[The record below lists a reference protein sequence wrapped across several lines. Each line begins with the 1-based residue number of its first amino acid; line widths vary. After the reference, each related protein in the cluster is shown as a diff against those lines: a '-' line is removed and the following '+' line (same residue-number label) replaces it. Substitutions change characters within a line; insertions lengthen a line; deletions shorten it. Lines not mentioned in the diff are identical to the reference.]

1 MTDRDAHGHGR
12 EAATPGQMP
21 VRGWWQILRRT
32 YAEAGNDNLG
42 LVAAGVAFYCFLALV
57 PLLGALV
64 LTYGLVVEPA
74 DVTRHI
80 SAIASVIPAE
90 AAKLIDEQL
99 VNVVNSASGKKG
111 LGLAAALA
119 LALYGA
125 MKGAGALI
133 TALGIVYEQPE
144 TRGFVRTTLLQLA
157 MTLGAVLLTVALL
170 AAASASAFL
179 EDLAGQ
185 LSSVAAVAIKV
196 GAWAVTA
203 IVATFGIAAVYRY
216 APARRSPRWTWLT
229 PGSVFACVGF
239 VVATLGFGY
248 YAARFG
254 DYNATYGSLGA
265 VVVLLFWLYLSA
277 YVLLLGA
284 ELNSELEHQ
293 TARDTTTGGDKPMGT
308 RGAVMADQAAAAD

>member
-1 MTDRDAHGHGR
+1 M
-12 EAATPGQMP
+12 
-21 VRGWWQILRRT
+21 RRT

>member
-1 MTDRDAHGHGR
+1 MTDRNAGGHGR
-12 EAATPGQMP
+12 DAATPGDMP
-21 VRGWWQILRRT
+21 ARGWWQILRRT

-74 DVTRHI
+74 EVTRHI

-99 VNVVNSASGKKG
+99 VNVVSSASGKKG

-157 MTLGAVLLTVALL
+157 MTLGAVLLAVALL

-185 LSSVAAVAIKV
+185 LSSVAALAIKV

-203 IVATFGIAAVYRY
+203 AVATFGIAAVYRY

-239 VVATLGFGY
+239 VAATLGFGY

-293 TARDTTTGGDKPMGT
+293 TARDTTTGGDKPMGS

>member
-1 MTDRDAHGHGR
+1 MTKGHGR
-12 EAATPGQMP
+12 DAATPAQVP
-21 VRGWWQILRRT
+21 ARGWWQVLRRT
-32 YAEAGNDNLG
+32 YAEAGADNLG

-74 DVTRHI
+74 EVTRHI

-111 LGLAAALA
+111 LGLAVALA

-125 MKGAGALI
+125 MKGAGAII

-157 MTLGAVLLTVALL
+157 MTLGAVLLAVALL

-185 LSSVAAVAIKV
+185 LSSLAALAIKV
-196 GAWAVTA
+196 GAWLVTA
-203 IVATFGIAAVYRY
+203 AVATFGIAAVYRY

-229 PGSVFACVGF
+229 PGSVFACVGL
-239 VVATLGFGY
+239 VLATLGFGI

-277 YVLLLGA
+277 YVVLLGA

-293 TARDTTTGGDKPMGT
+293 TARDTTTGGEKPMGA
-308 RGAVMADQAAAAD
+308 RGAVMADEAVAAD

>member
-1 MTDRDAHGHGR
+1 MTQGHGR
-12 EAATPGQMP
+12 EAATPAQVP
-21 VRGWWQILRRT
+21 PRGWWQILRRT

-64 LTYGLVVEPA
+64 LTYGIVVEPA
-74 DVTRHI
+74 EVSRHI

-157 MTLGAVLLTVALL
+157 MTLGAVLLAVALL

-179 EDLAGQ
+179 EDLAGH
-185 LSSVAAVAIKV
+185 LSSVAALAIKV
-196 GAWAVTA
+196 GAWLLTA
-203 IVATFGIAAVYRY
+203 AVATFGIAAVYRY

-229 PGSVFACVGF
+229 PGSVFACVGL
-239 VVATLGFGY
+239 VAATLGFGF

-277 YVLLLGA
+277 YVVLLGA